1 MYFFL
6 ACGFLLLPSPL
17 ARAPSRA
24 FEGMLVSWMPSPSRL
39 APCLV
44 VIALALLVLAKV
56 AQWFAAD
63 SDLRVNPKMLQ
74 AR

>member
-1 MYFFL
+1 
-6 ACGFLLLPSPL
+6 
-17 ARAPSRA
+17 
-24 FEGMLVSWMPSPSRL
+24 MPSPSRL